1 MEKTG
6 YISFKIEQNIGII
19 RIDNPPAN
27 YLIKPEFVPAAI
39 LQNWIE
45 KNLLKGI
52 LVCGSGKHFSGGA
65 ELDRLFSMSTDEKI
79 MESEINK
86 GKALL
91 RYVENLNIPVIAAIQ
106 GICFGGGLE
115 IVLACHIRICST
127 NALFAFPETN
137 QGIMPGLG
145 GIDSLR
151 EQISFPESL
160 KFVLSGDMINAEE
173 AKMMKLVDYIV
184 PADDLISYSM
194 TLLKKM
200 TEDRRLKVINYVM
213 KALHNARTMNLEEAI
228 KEETRMFCELAKE
241 EMQRRVANTEK

>member
-6 YISFKIEQNIGII
+6 HISFTIEHNLGII

-27 YLIKPEFVPAAI
+27 YLIKPEFVPAAV

-45 KNLLKGI
+45 KNRLKGI

-65 ELDRLFSMSTDEKI
+65 ELDRLFAMSHDEGI

-91 RYVENLNIPVIAAIQ
+91 RYVENLNIPVVAAIQ

-115 IVLACHIRICST
+115 IALACHIRICSN
-127 NALFAFPETN
+127 NALFAFPESN

-145 GIDSLR
+145 GINSLR
-151 EQISFPESL
+151 EQISFPDAL

-173 AKMMKLVDYIV
+173 ARLMKLVDYIV
-184 PADDLISYSM
+184 PSDDLIPYSM
-194 TLLKKM
+194 NLLKKM
-200 TEDRRLKVINYVM
+200 TEDRKLKVINYVM
-213 KALHNARTMNLEEAI
+213 KALHNARTISLEEAI

-241 EMQRRVANTEK
+241 EMKRRMKNEQ

>member
-1 MEKTG
+1 METTG
-6 YISFKIEQNIGII
+6 HISFRIEQNLGII

-27 YLIKPEFVPAAI
+27 YLIKPEFIPAAV

-65 ELDRLFSMSTDEKI
+65 DLDRLFSMSNDAGI

-91 RYVENLNIPVIAAIQ
+91 RYVENLNIPVVAAIQ

-115 IVLACHIRICST
+115 IALSCHIRICSN

-145 GIDSLR
+145 GINSFS
-151 EQISFPESL
+151 EKVSFPDSL
-160 KFVLSGDMINAEE
+160 KFILSGDMINAEE

-184 PADDLISYSM
+184 PADDLIPYAT

-213 KALHNARTMNLEEAI
+213 KALHNARTMILEEAI

-241 EMQRRVANTEK
+241 EMKRRMSNEE

>member
-6 YISFKIEQNIGII
+6 HISFTIEHNLGII

-27 YLIKPEFVPAAI
+27 YLIKPEFVPAAV

-65 ELDRLFSMSTDEKI
+65 ELDRLFSMSRDDEI

-115 IVLACHIRICST
+115 IALSCHIRICSS
-127 NALFAFPETN
+127 NALFAFPESN

-145 GIDSLR
+145 GANALR
-151 EQISFPESL
+151 ELISFPETL

-173 AKMMKLVDYIV
+173 AKLMKLVDYIV
-184 PADDLISYSM
+184 PADDLVPYSM

-200 TEDRRLKVINYVM
+200 SEDRKLKVINYVM
-213 KALHNARTMNLEEAI
+213 KALHNTRTMSLEEAI

-241 EMQRRVANTEK
+241 EMGRRTMNIE

>member
-1 MEKTG
+1 
-6 YISFKIEQNIGII
+6 
-19 RIDNPPAN
+19 
-27 YLIKPEFVPAAI
+27 
-39 LQNWIE
+39 
-45 KNLLKGI
+45 
-52 LVCGSGKHFSGGA
+52 
-65 ELDRLFSMSTDEKI
+65 MSHDEEI

-115 IVLACHIRICST
+115 IALSCHIRICSN
-127 NALFAFPETN
+127 NALFAFPESN

-145 GIDSLR
+145 GINSLR
-151 EQISFPESL
+151 EQISFPDAL

-173 AKMMKLVDYIV
+173 AKIMKLVDYIV
-184 PADDLISYSM
+184 PADDLITYSM

-200 TEDRRLKVINYVM
+200 TEERRLKVINYVM
-213 KALHNARTMNLEEAI
+213 KALHNARSMSLEEAI

-241 EMQRRVANTEK
+241 EMNRRTMNNE

>member
-6 YISFKIEQNIGII
+6 HISFSIDHNLGIV

-27 YLIKPEFVPAAI
+27 YLIKPEFVPAAV

-65 ELDRLFSMSTDEKI
+65 ELDRLFSMSNDEEI
-79 MESEINK
+79 MEAEINK

-115 IVLACHIRICST
+115 IALACHIRICSN
-127 NALFAFPETN
+127 NALFAFPESN

-145 GIDSLR
+145 GINTLL
-151 EQISFPESL
+151 EQISFPDTL

-173 AKMMKLVDYIV
+173 AKLMKLVDYTV
-184 PADDLISYSM
+184 PADDLIPYAM

-200 TEDRRLKVINYVM
+200 TEDKRLKVINYVM
-213 KALHNARTMNLEEAI
+213 KALHNTRIMSLEEAI

-241 EMQRRVANTEK
+241 ETKRRMKNEQ

>member
-1 MEKTG
+1 MEKKG
-6 YISFKIEQNIGII
+6 HISFTIEHNLGII

-27 YLIKPEFVPAAI
+27 YLIKPEFVPAAV

-65 ELDRLFSMSTDEKI
+65 ELDRLFSMSKDEGI

-91 RYVENLNIPVIAAIQ
+91 RYVEDLNIPVIAAIQ

-115 IVLACHIRICST
+115 IALSCHIRICSS
-127 NALFAFPETN
+127 NALFAFPESN

-145 GIDSLR
+145 GINSLR
-151 EQISFPESL
+151 EQISFPDAL

-173 AKMMKLVDYIV
+173 ARLMKLVDYIV
-184 PADDLISYSM
+184 PSDDLIPYSM
-194 TLLKKM
+194 NLLKKM
-200 TEDRRLKVINYVM
+200 TEDRKLKVINYVM
-213 KALHNARTMNLEEAI
+213 KALHNARTMSLEESI

-241 EMQRRVANTEK
+241 EMKSRMNDEQ

>member
-6 YISFKIEQNIGII
+6 HISFNIENNLGII

-27 YLIKPEFVPAAI
+27 YLIKPEFVPAAV

-45 KNLLKGI
+45 KNHLKGI

-65 ELDRLFSMSTDEKI
+65 ELDRLFTMSKDEGI
-79 MESEINK
+79 MESEISK

-91 RYVENLNIPVIAAIQ
+91 HYVENLNIPVIAAIQ

-115 IVLACHIRICST
+115 IALACHIRICSS

-145 GIDSLR
+145 GINALR
-151 EQISFPESL
+151 EQISFPDAL
-160 KFVLSGDMINAEE
+160 KFILSGDMINAEE

-184 PADDLISYSM
+184 PADDLIPYSIN
-194 TLLKKM
+194 LLKKM
-200 TEDRRLKVINYVM
+200 TEDRKLKVIKYVM
-213 KALHNARTMNLEEAI
+213 KALHNSRTMGLEAAI

-241 EMQRRVANTEK
+241 EMNRRIMNIE

>member
-1 MEKTG
+1 METTG
-6 YISFKIEQNIGII
+6 HISFRIEENLGII

-27 YLIKPEFVPAAI
+27 YLIKPEFIPAAM

-65 ELDRLFSMSTDEKI
+65 DLDRLFAMSQDDRL
-79 MESEINK
+79 MESEISK

-91 RYVENLNIPVIAAIQ
+91 RYIENLDIPVVAAIQ

-115 IVLACHIRICST
+115 IALACHIRVCST

-137 QGIMPGLG
+137 QGFIPGLG
-145 GIDSLR
+145 GINAVSELA
-151 EQISFPESL
+151 SVPEAL

-173 AKMMKLVDYIV
+173 AKMMKIVDYIV
-184 PADDLISYSM
+184 PGENLIHWSLNM
-194 TLLKKM
+194 LKKM
-200 TEDRRLKVINYVM
+200 TGDRRLKVINYVM
-213 KALHNARTMNLEEAI
+213 KALHNTKTMSIEESI
-228 KEETRMFCELAKE
+228 REETRMFCELAKE
-241 EMQRRVANTEK
+241 EMERRQSDLKI

>member
-1 MEKTG
+1 MEKEG
-6 YISFKIEQNIGII
+6 HISFKIEHNLGII

-27 YLIKPEFVPAAI
+27 YLIKPEFIPAAV
-39 LQNWIE
+39 LRNWIE
-45 KNLLKGI
+45 KNSLKGI

-65 ELDRLFSMSTDEKI
+65 ELDRLFAMSNDEGI

-91 RYVENLNIPVIAAIQ
+91 HYVGNLNIPVVAAIQ

-115 IVLACHIRICST
+115 IALACHIRICSN

-145 GIDSLR
+145 GINTLR
-151 EQISFPESL
+151 EQIFFPEAL
-160 KFVLSGDMINAEE
+160 KFILSGDMINAEE
-173 AKMMKLVDYIV
+173 AKLMKLVDYIV
-184 PADDLISYSM
+184 PADDLIPHSM
-194 TLLKKM
+194 ALLKKM
-200 TEDRRLKVINYVM
+200 TEDRKLKVINYVM
-213 KALHNARTMNLEEAI
+213 KALHNAKTMGLEDAI

-241 EMQRRVANTEK
+241 EMKRRISNNE

>member
-1 MEKTG
+1 MEKKG
-6 YISFKIEQNIGII
+6 HISFTIEHNLGII

-27 YLIKPEFVPAAI
+27 YLIKPEFVPAAV

-65 ELDRLFSMSTDEKI
+65 ELDRLFSMSKDEGI

-115 IVLACHIRICST
+115 IALSCHIRICSS

-145 GIDSLR
+145 GINGLR
-151 EQISFPESL
+151 EQISFPDAL

-173 AKMMKLVDYIV
+173 AKLMKLVDYIV
-184 PADDLISYSM
+184 PADDLIPYSM
-194 TLLKKM
+194 NLLKKM
-200 TEDRRLKVINYVM
+200 TEDRKLKVINYVM
-213 KALHNARTMNLEEAI
+213 KALHNAKTMTLEESI

-241 EMQRRVANTEK
+241 EMKSRMMNIE

>member
-1 MEKTG
+1 MEKKG
-6 YISFKIEQNIGII
+6 HISFTIENNLGII

-27 YLIKPEFVPAAI
+27 YLIKPEFVPAAV

-65 ELDRLFSMSTDEKI
+65 ELDRLFSMSKDEGI

-91 RYVENLNIPVIAAIQ
+91 RYVEDLNIPVIAAIQ

-115 IVLACHIRICST
+115 IALSCHIRICSS
-127 NALFAFPETN
+127 NALFAFPESN

-145 GIDSLR
+145 GINSLR
-151 EQISFPESL
+151 EQISFPDAL

-173 AKMMKLVDYIV
+173 AKLMKLVDYIV
-184 PADDLISYSM
+184 PSDDLIPYSM
-194 TLLKKM
+194 NLLKKM
-200 TEDRRLKVINYVM
+200 TEDRKLKVINYVM
-213 KALHNARTMNLEEAI
+213 KALHNARTMSLEESI

-241 EMQRRVANTEK
+241 EMKSRMMNIE

>member
-1 MEKTG
+1 MEKAG
-6 YISFKIEQNIGII
+6 HISFTIEHNLGII

-27 YLIKPEFVPAAI
+27 YLIKPEFVPAAV

-45 KNLLKGI
+45 KNRLKGI

-65 ELDRLFSMSTDEKI
+65 ELDRLFAMSHDEGI

-91 RYVENLNIPVIAAIQ
+91 RYVENLNIPVVAAIQ

-115 IVLACHIRICST
+115 IALACHIRICSS
-127 NALFAFPETN
+127 NALFAFPESN

-145 GIDSLR
+145 GINSLR
-151 EQISFPESL
+151 EQISFPDAL

-173 AKMMKLVDYIV
+173 AKLMKLVDYIV
-184 PADDLISYSM
+184 PADDLIPYSM

-213 KALHNARTMNLEEAI
+213 KALHNTRTISLEEAI

-241 EMQRRVANTEK
+241 EMKRRMKNEE

>member
-6 YISFKIEQNIGII
+6 HISFKIEHNLGII

-27 YLIKPEFVPAAI
+27 YLIKPEFVPATV

-65 ELDRLFSMSTDEKI
+65 ELDSLFSMSHDEEI

-115 IVLACHIRICST
+115 IALSCHIRICSN
-127 NALFAFPETN
+127 NALFAFPESN

-145 GIDSLR
+145 GINSLR
-151 EQISFPESL
+151 EQISFPDAL

-173 AKMMKLVDYIV
+173 AKIMKLVDYIV
-184 PADDLISYSM
+184 PADDLITYSM

-200 TEDRRLKVINYVM
+200 TEERRLKVINYVM
-213 KALHNARTMNLEEAI
+213 KALHNVRSMSLEEAI

-241 EMQRRVANTEK
+241 EMSRRTMNNE

>member
-6 YISFKIEQNIGII
+6 HISFKIEYNLGII

-27 YLIKPEFVPAAI
+27 YLIKPEFVPAAV

-45 KNLLKGI
+45 KNHLKGI

-65 ELDRLFSMSTDEKI
+65 ELDRLFSMSHDEEI
-79 MESEINK
+79 METEINK

-115 IVLACHIRICST
+115 IALACHIRICSN
-127 NALFAFPETN
+127 NALFAFPESN

-145 GIDSLR
+145 GINNLR
-151 EQISFPESL
+151 EKISFPDAL

-173 AKMMKLVDYIV
+173 AKLMKLVDYIV
-184 PADDLISYSM
+184 PADDLIPYAM
-194 TLLKKM
+194 TFLKKM
-200 TEDRRLKVINYVM
+200 TEDRKLKVINYVM
-213 KALHNARTMNLEEAI
+213 KALHNTRTMSLEEAI

-241 EMQRRVANTEK
+241 EMGRRMNNEQ

>member
-6 YISFKIEQNIGII
+6 HISFTIEHNLGII

-27 YLIKPEFVPAAI
+27 YLIKPEFVPAAV

-45 KNLLKGI
+45 KNRLKGI

-65 ELDRLFSMSTDEKI
+65 ELDRLFAMSHDEGI

-91 RYVENLNIPVIAAIQ
+91 RYVENLNIPVVAAIQ

-115 IVLACHIRICST
+115 IALACHIRICSN
-127 NALFAFPETN
+127 NALFAFPESN

-145 GIDSLR
+145 GMNSLR
-151 EQISFPESL
+151 EQISFPDAL

-173 AKMMKLVDYIV
+173 AKLMKLVDYIV
-184 PADDLISYSM
+184 PADDLIPHSM
-194 TLLKKM
+194 NLLKKM

-213 KALHNARTMNLEEAI
+213 KALHNTRTISLEEAI

-241 EMQRRVANTEK
+241 EMKRRMKNEE

>member
-1 MEKTG
+1 MEKKG
-6 YISFKIEQNIGII
+6 HISFTIEHNLGII

-27 YLIKPEFVPAAI
+27 YLIKPEFVPAAV

-45 KNLLKGI
+45 KNLLNGI

-65 ELDRLFSMSTDEKI
+65 ELDRLFSMSKDEGI

-115 IVLACHIRICST
+115 IALSCHIRICSS

-145 GIDSLR
+145 GINGLR
-151 EQISFPESL
+151 EQISFPDTL

-173 AKMMKLVDYIV
+173 AKLMKLVDYIV
-184 PADDLISYSM
+184 PADDLIPYSM
-194 TLLKKM
+194 NLLKKM
-200 TEDRRLKVINYVM
+200 TEDRKLKVINYVM
-213 KALHNARTMNLEEAI
+213 KALHNAKTMTLEESI

-241 EMQRRVANTEK
+241 EMKRRMNNEP